1 MRRRPMTPL
10 LTCLTIEEKSSWLA
24 DDFKEFFNRF
34 TGEDV
39 RLYEFCHR
47 NTNKAFLS
55 YALPT
60 YLHTLTSYNSI
71 CCNACQSCPLRL
83 PSLVPPHLD
92 SVLSYYIV
100 WLICCKILKN
110 TEKHRKQSLGSGQV
124 LPVLSHAQL
133 SQKSSPVVLCAKAAA
148 AHSANFNKKVHKP
161 QSYQSLAVTRVKKA
175 NQQKNKKLLG
185 I

>member
-1 MRRRPMTPL
+1 MNFVIEIRMRHFYPMP
-10 LTCLTIEEKSSWLA
+10 CL
-24 DDFKEFFNRF
+24 
-34 TGEDV
+34 
-39 RLYEFCHR
+39 HM
-47 NTNKAFLS
+47 
-55 YALPT
+55 

-148 AHSANFNKKVHKP
+148 AHTRLTSTKRFTNLNLIKV
-161 QSYQSLAVTRVKKA
+161 
-175 NQQKNKKLLG
+175 
-185 I
+185 